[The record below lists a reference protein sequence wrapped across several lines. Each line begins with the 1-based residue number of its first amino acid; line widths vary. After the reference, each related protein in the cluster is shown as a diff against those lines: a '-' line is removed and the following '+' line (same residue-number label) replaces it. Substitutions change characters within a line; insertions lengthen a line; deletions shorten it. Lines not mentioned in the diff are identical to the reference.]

1 MPLLV
6 LSAVVFIDPDS
17 DTVYSSAVGLS
28 QARSLRT
35 VLGVRV
41 PVQVAGVGSIV
52 GLLVLFALFWHAGD
66 KWILLPMSML
76 RQLAVCELG
85 FHILLLLCECT
96 SDGGSSRQ
104 VAYWGSFYFRTASHL
119 CVCLVRLP
127 AMLRVPQVA
136 VPDSADCGAAC
147 S

>member
-35 VLGVRV
+35 VFGVRV
-41 PVQVAGVGSIV
+41 HVQVLGVGSIV
-52 GLLVLFALFWHAGD
+52 GLLVLFALFWYAGH

-76 RQLAVCELG
+76 RQLAMCELG
-85 FHILLLLCECT
+85 FHILLLLCDCT
-96 SDGGSSRQ
+96 TDGGSSWQ
-104 VAYWGSFYFRTASHL
+104 VAYWGSFYFRTASHM
-119 CVCLVRLP
+119 CVSVPCKP
-127 AMLRVPQVA
+127 ASDAQ
-136 VPDSADCGAAC
+136 GAAGGC
-147 S
+147 A